1 MKMRMKEYM
10 LNGSLLGWLIDV
22 NNEKVYIYK
31 NDGTEQVVEN
41 FQNIL
46 SGGSILRGFEVIL
59 QVKR

>member
-1 MKMRMKEYM
+1 MKEYM